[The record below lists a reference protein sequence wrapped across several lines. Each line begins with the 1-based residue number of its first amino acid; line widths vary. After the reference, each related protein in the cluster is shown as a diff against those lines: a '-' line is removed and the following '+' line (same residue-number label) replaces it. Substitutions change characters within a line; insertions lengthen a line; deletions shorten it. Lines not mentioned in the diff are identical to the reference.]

1 VIRERGVRSMRF
13 LLINPYYPIS
23 ETPSPPL
30 GLAYLGAA
38 LQAAG
43 VEVKLLDLV
52 VFPYSKKIIAAVLQE
67 FSPDFVGATA
77 VTMTFDAAA
86 EVIKDVKEID
96 PAIRT
101 VMGGP
106 HVSFCAMETMR
117 DVPELDFIC
126 LGEGEASVVE
136 LVQAAANG
144 CCWDAVKGIVYRQ
157 GTEIKSTG
165 FRDPLLDVDAIPAPA
180 RSLIPLGRYRALHMP
195 LSMTTSRGC
204 PFQCIFC
211 VGRQMVGPKVR
222 YRSPARVVDEL
233 AYLHGLKFHQINI
246 ADDLFTANKKR
257 CLAVCDEIIAR
268 RLKTKWTCFGR
279 VDMVSPDILA
289 RMRQAGC
296 DAICFGVESANAG
309 ILKTIKKRITTEKVL
324 AAVAMC
330 LDAGITPHASF
341 ILGLPG
347 ETPETLKQT
356 TDFGKRLKDK
366 GAMCGFHLLA
376 PFPGTAV
383 REEHEQ
389 LGIRILTSDWR
400 QYHANRAIVETRTVT
415 HEMLDA
421 IVIEWEEDFK
431 EWLGEIKRLIGI
443 GEATEQEA
451 SLLTNLAHTVLIYD
465 LMMGHVIEEKGTW
478 RTNGQPMASQDVFKT
493 LVARVAGAT
502 QHQPADITSALVYAM
517 EQGNL
522 SYEANQGQVKW
533 QWVDYL

>member
-1 VIRERGVRSMRF
+1 MRF

-52 VFPYSKKIIAAVLQE
+52 VFPYSKKILASVLQE

-77 VTMTFDAAA
+77 VTMTFDSAA
-86 EVIKDVKEID
+86 EVIRDVKSID
-96 PAIRT
+96 PSIRT

-106 HVSFCAMETMR
+106 HVSFCARETMR
-117 DVPELDFIC
+117 AVPELDFIC
-126 LGEGEASVVE
+126 LGEGEATVCE
-136 LVQAAANG
+136 LVRSAENG
-144 CCWDAVKGIVYRQ
+144 CRWDAIKGIVYRQ
-157 GTEIKSTG
+157 GTEVRSTG
-165 FRDPLLDVDAIPAPA
+165 VRKEMLDLDAIPAPA

-195 LSMTTSRGC
+195 ISMTTSRGC

-211 VGRQMVGPKVR
+211 VGRQMVGPRVR
-222 YRSPARVVDEL
+222 FRSPAQVVDEL
-233 AYLHGLKFHQINI
+233 EYLHGLKFHQINI
-246 ADDLFTANKKR
+246 ADDLFTANKRR
-257 CLAVCDEIIAR
+257 CLAVCDEIIRR
-268 RLKTKWTCFGR
+268 RLQAKWTCFGR
-279 VDMVSPDILA
+279 VDMVTPEILE
-289 RMRQAGC
+289 RMKEAGC

-309 ILKTIKKRITTEKVL
+309 ILKTIKKRITTEQVL

-330 LDAGITPHASF
+330 RDAGIIPHASF

-356 TDFGKRLKDK
+356 TAFGKLLKDK

-376 PFPGTAV
+376 PFPGTRV
-383 REEHEQ
+383 REESER
-389 LGIRILTSDWR
+389 LGIKILTSDWS
-400 QYHANRAIVETRTVT
+400 QYHANRAIVETPTVT
-415 HEMLDA
+415 REMLDE
-421 IVIEWEEDFK
+421 IVSEWEDDFK
-431 EWLGEIKRLIGI
+431 EWLGEIKRLMET

-451 SLLTNLAHTVLIYD
+451 ALLTNLAHTVLIYD

-478 RTNGQPMASQDVFKT
+478 RHNGNPIARPDAFKT
-493 LVARVAGAT
+493 LIDRVAGTT
-502 QHQPADITSALVYAM
+502 QHRPKDISSALVYAA

-522 SYEANQGQVKW
+522 QYEDRQGQVKW
-533 QWVDYL
+533 RWVDYL

>member
-1 VIRERGVRSMRF
+1 MRF

-43 VEVKLLDLV
+43 IEVRLLDLV
-52 VFPYSKKIIAAVLQE
+52 VFPYSKKILASVLQE

-77 VTMTFDAAA
+77 VTMTFDSAA
-86 EVIKDVKEID
+86 EVIKDVKDID

-106 HVSFCAMETMR
+106 HVTFCAKETMR
-117 DVPELDFIC
+117 DLPELDFIC
-126 LGEGEASVVE
+126 LGEGEATVCE
-136 LVQAAANG
+136 LVQAAENG
-144 CCWDAVKGIVYRQ
+144 CRWNAIKGLVYRQ
-157 GTEIKSTG
+157 GTEIRSTG
-165 FRDPLLDVDAIPAPA
+165 ARKEMLDLDAIPAPA

-195 LSMTTSRGC
+195 ISMTTSRGC

-211 VGRQMVGPKVR
+211 VGRQMVGAKVR
-222 YRSPARVVDEL
+222 FRSSAQVVDEL
-233 AYLHGLKFHQINI
+233 AYLSGLKFHQINI
-246 ADDLFTANKKR
+246 ADDLFTADKKR

-279 VDMVSPDILA
+279 VDMVSPQILE
-289 RMRQAGC
+289 RMKQAGC
-296 DAICFGVESANAG
+296 DAICFGVESANAA
-309 ILKTIKKRITTEKVL
+309 ILKTIKKRITPEQVL

-330 LDAGITPHASF
+330 CDAGITPHASF

-356 TDFGKRLKDK
+356 TDFGKLLKDK

-376 PFPGTAV
+376 PFPGTRV
-383 REEHEQ
+383 REESER
-389 LGIRILTSDWR
+389 LGIQILTSDWS
-400 QYHANRAIVETRTVT
+400 QYHANRAIVETPTVT
-415 HEMLDA
+415 REMLDEV
-421 IVIEWEEDFK
+421 VIEWEDDFK
-431 EWLGEIKRLIGI
+431 EWLGEIKRLINT

-451 SLLTNLAHTVLIYD
+451 SLLTNLAHTVMIYD
-465 LMMGHVIEEKGTW
+465 LMMSHAIEEKGFW
-478 RTNGQPMASQDVFKT
+478 RHNGKPLAAADAFQT
-493 LVARVAGAT
+493 LVDRVTGAT
-502 QHQPADITSALVYAM
+502 SHQPADISSSLAYAV

-522 SYEANQGQVKW
+522 KYAESQGRAQW
-533 QWVDYL
+533 RWVDYL

>member
-1 VIRERGVRSMRF
+1 MRF

-52 VFPYSKKIIAAVLQE
+52 VFPYTKKILASVLSD
-67 FSPDFVGATA
+67 FSPDFVGAAA
-77 VTMTFDAAA
+77 VTMTFDHAA

-106 HVSFCAMETMR
+106 HVSFCARETMR
-117 DVPELDFIC
+117 DLPALDFIC
-126 LGEGEASVVE
+126 LGEGEATVVE
-136 LVQAAANG
+136 LVRAAENG
-144 CCWDAVKGIVYRQ
+144 CCWDAVTGIVYRQ
-157 GTEIKSTG
+157 GTEIRTTG
-165 FRDPLLDVDAIPAPA
+165 VRKEMLDLDALPAPA

-195 LSMTTSRGC
+195 ISMTTSRGC

-222 YRSPARVVDEL
+222 YRSPEKVVDEL

-246 ADDLFTANKKR
+246 ADDLFTAHKRR
-257 CLAVCDEIIAR
+257 CLAVCDEIIR
-268 RLKTKWTCFGR
+268 RQLKTRWTCFGR

-309 ILKTIKKRITTEKVL
+309 ILKTIKKRITTEQVL

-376 PFPGTAV
+376 PFPGTRV
-383 REEHEQ
+383 REESES
-389 LGIRILTSDWR
+389 LGIKILTSDWS
-400 QYHANRAIVETRTVT
+400 QYHANRAIVETPTVT
-415 HEMLDA
+415 REMLDA
-421 IVIEWEEDFK
+421 IVSEWEDAFK
-431 EWLGEIKRLIGI
+431 EWLGEIKRLMET
-443 GEATEQEA
+443 GEATAQEA
-451 SLLTNLAHTVLIYD
+451 ALLTNLAHTVLIYD
-465 LMMGHVIEEKGTW
+465 LMMGQVIEERGFW
-478 RTNGQPMASQDVFKT
+478 RHNGNPIARPDAFKT
-493 LVARVAGAT
+493 LIDRVAGAT
-502 QHQPADITSALVYAM
+502 THRPADISSALVYAA

-522 SYEANQGQVKW
+522 RYEEGQGQIKW

>member
-1 VIRERGVRSMRF
+1 MRF

-38 LQAAG
+38 LEAAG
-43 VEVKLLDLV
+43 IEVKLLDLV
-52 VFPYSKKIIAAVLQE
+52 VFPYSKKILESVLQD
-67 FSPDFVGATA
+67 FAPQFVGSTA
-77 VTMTFDAAA
+77 VTMTFDSAA
-86 EVIKDVKEID
+86 EVIRDVKSID

-101 VMGGP
+101 IMGGP
-106 HVSFCAMETMR
+106 HVSFCAKETMR
-117 DVPELDFIC
+117 DLPELDFIC
-126 LGEGEASVVE
+126 LGEGEESIVE
-136 LVQAAANG
+136 LVKAADDG
-144 CCWDAVKGIVYRQ
+144 CCWDSVKGFVYRQ
-157 GTEIKSTG
+157 GTEIHSTG
-165 FRDPLLDVDAIPAPA
+165 FRAPILDIDAISAPA

-195 LSMTTSRGC
+195 ISMTTSRGC

-222 YRSPARVVDEL
+222 YRSPAQVVDEL

-246 ADDLFTANKKR
+246 ADDLFTANKAR
-257 CLAVCDEIIAR
+257 CRAVCDEIIAR

-279 VDMVSPDILA
+279 VDMVTPDILA
-289 RMRQAGC
+289 RMKQAGC
-296 DAICFGVESANAG
+296 DAICFGVESANAA
-309 ILKTIKKRITTEKVL
+309 ILKTIKKRITTEQVL

-330 LDAGITPHASF
+330 HDAGITPHASF

-356 TDFGKRLKDK
+356 TAFGKLLKDK

-376 PFPGTAV
+376 PFPGTQV
-383 REEHEQ
+383 REEHER
-389 LGIRILTSDWR
+389 LGIRILTSDWS
-400 QYHANRAIVETRTVT
+400 QYHANRAIVETPTVT
-415 HEMLDA
+415 REMLDE
-421 IVIEWEEDFK
+421 IVIEWEDDFK

-451 SLLTNLAHTVLIYD
+451 ALLTNLAHTVLIYD

-478 RTNGQPMASQDVFKT
+478 RHNGNPIAGQDAFKT
-493 LVARVAGAT
+493 LIERVAGVT
-502 QHQPADITSALVYAM
+502 THRPADISSALVYAA

-522 SYEANQGQVKW
+522 RCAESRGQVKW

>member
-1 VIRERGVRSMRF
+1 MRF

-38 LQAAG
+38 LEAAG
-43 VEVKLLDLV
+43 VEVRLLDLV
-52 VFPYSKKIIAAVLQE
+52 VFPYSKKILASVLQE

-86 EVIKDVKEID
+86 EVIRDVKSID

-101 VMGGP
+101 IMGGP
-106 HVSFCAMETMR
+106 HVSFCARETMR
-117 DVPELDFIC
+117 CLPELDFIC
-126 LGEGEASVVE
+126 LGEGEATVVE
-136 LVQAAANG
+136 LVQSAENG
-144 CCWDAVKGIVYRQ
+144 CQWNTVPGIVYRQ
-157 GTEIKSTG
+157 GAEIHSTG
-165 FRDPLLDVDAIPAPA
+165 VRKEMLDLDAIPLPA

-195 LSMTTSRGC
+195 ISMTTSRGC

-211 VGRQMVGPKVR
+211 VGRQMVGPRVR

-233 AYLHGLKFHQINI
+233 EYLHGLKFHQINI
-246 ADDLFTANKKR
+246 ADDLFTANKAR
-257 CLAVCDEIIAR
+257 CLAVCDEIIRR

-279 VDMVSPDILA
+279 VDMVSPEILE
-289 RMRQAGC
+289 RMKEAGC
-296 DAICFGVESANAG
+296 DAICFGVESANAA

-376 PFPGTAV
+376 PFPGTEV
-383 REEHEQ
+383 REESER
-389 LGIRILTSDWR
+389 LGIKILTSDWS
-400 QYHANRAIVETRTVT
+400 QYHANRAIVETPTVT
-415 HEMLDA
+415 RTMLDEV
-421 IVIEWEEDFK
+421 VIEWEEDFK
-431 EWLGEIKRLIGI
+431 EWLGEIKRLIGT

-451 SLLTNLAHTVLIYD
+451 ALLTNLAHTVMIYD
-465 LMMGHVIEEKGTW
+465 LMMGHIIEEKGTW
-478 RTNGQPMASQDVFKT
+478 RHNGNPIASQDAFKT
-493 LVARVAGAT
+493 LIEKVAGAT
-502 QHQPADITSALVYAM
+502 KHRPADISSSLIYAM

-522 SYEANQGQVKW
+522 RYDESQGQVQW